1 MKNRIK
7 KFLIAGACCLS
18 LIFILSIFVI
28 KIGKV
33 NNELEKFSHKVF
45 DGFRKSQI
53 LIILNGENRVVQG
66 RDTITIPGKASYIW
80 TLTHTKEG
88 GVNKNYY
95 NPKIIEKEGK
105 KYITAD
111 ELPEDILIIDENT
124 LATSREEFIYVDLNK

>member
-7 KFLIAGACCLS
+7 KFLIVGACCLS
-18 LIFILSIFVI
+18 LMFVLSTFVI
-28 KIGKV
+28 RANG
-33 NNELEKFSHKVF
+33 ELEKFTNKVF
-45 DGFRKSQI
+45 NGYRTGQLFFV
-53 LIILNGENRVVQG
+53 LNGPNRVVQG

-105 KYITAD
+105 KYITDD